1 MHSFSRH
8 PLLDPN
14 SIDLPAYAHLP
25 GVNGRHEEG
34 FLDHVINLAPELT
47 LSDGSGA
54 NIPWLFGL
62 RLFDVGFF
70 WEAHE
75 VWEAVWLR
83 AAPNSRERFLLQGM
97 IHLTNAFLKQKCGQV
112 KAAQRLKTLAEE
124 CFVRAFQGAK
134 GLSVMGVDFQEV
146 ELLMMKL

>member
-1 MHSFSRH
+1 MIS
-8 PLLDPN
+8 
-14 SIDLPAYAHLP
+14 
-25 GVNGRHEEG
+25 
-34 FLDHVINLAPELT
+34 LAPHLT
-47 LSDGSGA
+47 ISDEASK
-54 NIPWLFGL
+54 NVPWLYGT
-62 RLFDVGFF
+62 RLFKSGFF